1 MGTLTRKKEDTFFKK
16 IDNVLTEVFFGKEA
30 TLIIYRYI
38 ERHYALHQN
47 EFSDRID
54 LFAKGL
60 EDCLSAGAIPIE
72 TKILND
78 LYGIP
83 VLIQN
88 RALMQ

>member
-1 MGTLTRKKEDTFFKK
+1 MGTLTRKKEDIFFKK
-16 IDNVLTEVFFGKEA
+16 IDNVLTEVFGKEA

-38 ERHYALHQN
+38 ERHYALRQN

-72 TKILND
+72 TKILNA